1 MMRISFD
8 ENESNEEVLRKMK
21 KIRIMLRIKHI
32 DVREGLASYTPLI
45 PGLRYPSND
54 VLAILI
60 FTLA

>member
-1 MMRISFD
+1 
-8 ENESNEEVLRKMK
+8 
-21 KIRIMLRIKHI
+21 MLRIKHI